1 MLRIPAI
8 ISRIPTN
15 RALPTPRMY
24 FPLGQLVRYRTSCA
38 IVSPETCMS
47 RTGRSVADGRPPC
60 TCDRTTPRGCRGA
73 RYFSRMT
80 AAPEPD
86 VDAGETDLADVKRR
100 TWLAAERTWLA
111 WWRTGLGA
119 AAVSIGVGRLLP
131 GLTGGALWPL
141 RLLGLGY
148 GVVAIAVL
156 VIGAVRQNQVASA
169 LRRGS
174 YEELSTPLV
183 LWLTAAAVALSLATL
198 VVIAVA

>member
-1 MLRIPAI
+1 
-8 ISRIPTN
+8 
-15 RALPTPRMY
+15 
-24 FPLGQLVRYRTSCA
+24 
-38 IVSPETCMS
+38 
-47 RTGRSVADGRPPC
+47 
-60 TCDRTTPRGCRGA
+60 
-73 RYFSRMT
+73 MT

-86 VDAGETDLADVKRR
+86 IGEKDLADVKRR

-156 VIGAVRQNQVASA
+156 VIGAVRQNQVAAA

-174 YEELSTPLV
+174 YEELSSPLV
-183 LWLTAAAVALSLATL
+183 MWLTAAAVALSLATL
-198 VVIAVA
+198 VVIAVAV

>member
-1 MLRIPAI
+1 
-8 ISRIPTN
+8 
-15 RALPTPRMY
+15 
-24 FPLGQLVRYRTSCA
+24 
-38 IVSPETCMS
+38 
-47 RTGRSVADGRPPC
+47 
-60 TCDRTTPRGCRGA
+60 
-73 RYFSRMT
+73 MT
-80 AAPEPD
+80 AAPEP
-86 VDAGETDLADVKRR
+86 DAGETDLADVKRR

-156 VIGAVRQNQVASA
+156 VIGAVRQNQVAAA

-198 VVIAVA
+198 VVIAVAV

>member
-1 MLRIPAI
+1 
-8 ISRIPTN
+8 
-15 RALPTPRMY
+15 
-24 FPLGQLVRYRTSCA
+24 
-38 IVSPETCMS
+38 
-47 RTGRSVADGRPPC
+47 
-60 TCDRTTPRGCRGA
+60 
-73 RYFSRMT
+73 MT
-80 AAPEPD
+80 AAPEPGAGAGD
-86 VDAGETDLADVKRR
+86 GETDLADVKRR

-131 GLTGGALWPL
+131 GLTGGERWPL
-141 RLLGLGY
+141 RLLGFGY

-156 VIGAVRQNQVASA
+156 VIGAVRQNQVAAA

-174 YEELSTPLV
+174 YEELSSPLV

>member
-1 MLRIPAI
+1 
-8 ISRIPTN
+8 
-15 RALPTPRMY
+15 
-24 FPLGQLVRYRTSCA
+24 
-38 IVSPETCMS
+38 
-47 RTGRSVADGRPPC
+47 
-60 TCDRTTPRGCRGA
+60 
-73 RYFSRMT
+73 MT
-80 AAPEPD
+80 AAPEP
-86 VDAGETDLADVKRR
+86 DAGETDLADVKRR

-169 LRRGS
+169 LRQGS
-174 YEELSTPLV
+174 YEELSSPLV
-183 LWLTAAAVALSLATL
+183 MWLTAAAVALSLATL
-198 VVIAVA
+198 VVIAFAS